1 MDTTSSLIAIVD
13 LSFKVIKYMNDVRDG
28 GKERSELHQEVLTVY
43 DIFWNIKSDFES
55 PSLDETTP
63 WSEAIKPLFK
73 PNGTI
78 EQLKQVLVQIAAKI
92 TIAPQHTPAGV
103 IKKLKWPFE
112 KSEVQRILSRLRSYK
127 DTISVALNRANLQL
141 GIKTKED
148 VQFMRHAFENDEL
161 KTALDWISP
170 LDFLTLQRASQR
182 QPLRG
187 TGEWFLNNPQIRGW
201 CDGRTKAV
209 WCHGIPGAGKTV
221 LATTLFQELQKTLA
235 HDKVAVLIAY
245 CSFDDPNTHSADNM
259 LSSLLRQLVESRG
272 QMSDAV
278 RNLYYEHTRNRE
290 KQRPSREALVSTFS
304 KELENFDQTF
314 IIVDGL
320 DELRD
325 NKQKAELLGGIESL
339 QPTPQLLVT
348 SRPVEAVDTWF
359 KTSAKL
365 DGGYRV
371 DDDDDENPQALFYCD
386 NCEWRSSAGDS
397 PSDDDDD
404 ESLVLVQSEQEE
416 DKVVTT
422 GEPKDW
428 KASSSYR
435 CENCYR
441 DVCVNCYDQYD
452 VCFGCSGS
460 KECFKWAWPGTVPI
474 AAQPED
480 LERYILWRIEMSDN
494 LQVLLQHAKARG
506 HVTSESIVARVQEES
521 HKMFL
526 LAKFHMNALEEQATA
541 RDLLNTLKQ
550 LPSNINDIYASLFHR
565 IGNRRLASTL
575 ERFLTVV
582 ATARKLL
589 STKALAHAVT
599 ARPGDE
605 DIDELALPDVRYLAS
620 MCAGLVEID
629 PSGYVRLAHETIGHY
644 IAETG
649 LKSSKSG
656 HTLLAEVCLTYLQ
669 FAEFAS
675 GASYGPDRDF
685 EVKDRQERYPF
696 LTYAAT
702 HWGIHMRHA
711 HAQLLVGPSDDTNH
725 KLAEAFLSKSGS
737 VSTSGQFMWLDDLET
752 SSGWGAEYGV
762 HGLHL
767 AAYFGLASAVPT
779 LLASNVNADVTDC
792 MDTTPLMYA
801 TQAGHADI
809 VHILLHSGAD
819 PGKCCRRG
827 RTVLH
832 RACERSAVDI
842 VKQLV
847 ASPKEILVN
856 EFDQP
861 PYKWT
866 ALTWAIM
873 NGRPK
878 IVKLLLTRKEIDLD
892 LQCPGDFNLNA
903 LHRAVADDEL
913 EIAELILAD
922 GRISI
927 ESMDPDRTT
936 PLILAASSGYDEM
949 VSLLLKWGAN
959 PNARDVFD
967 GPAILRAVDN
977 NALEC
982 VRALVSHG
990 ADYKF
995 KDFHGR
1001 GILHGA
1007 AINAR
1012 STILRF
1018 LLSYVDDLDPNIQ
1031 GDDGETPLHDAVKRN
1046 SESTV
1051 RVLLEHGART
1061 DIENR
1066 HGKSPLRQA
1075 RDECNTRLFDI
1086 LSAARLKEIPAG
1098 QPSSHNKESIG
1109 DTTLFVAPNR
1119 ASTLAA
1125 DYKTPSKPPSSLLYR
1140 SLQWSRPDSL
1150 RILLD
1155 RGADI
1160 DLTTKWGA
1168 TALHGA
1174 ASFDEYEA
1182 AELLIARGCNLDIRD
1197 LLHRLRKPAFAFLFV
1212 KHGAAISADERDALL
1227 PTLNFAVDRNDL
1239 AVVRRLVEEGVPF
1252 LVKDS
1257 RNQTPYQRARRAGFD
1272 EIAQYLYDKARSGGG
1287 RGGLGHAT
1295 SISSV
1300 TLREETVP
1308 DVEEGA
1314 AVGDDD
1320 AAALVS
1326 KGTVPSSKTL
1336 PEVAVFRSTEKH
1348 PLPPKMKEEEEDKTA
1363 KKPLDGEDLQ
1373 DTFTKMRREILA
1385 EISIKSAVGGRSGMT
1400 DREMI
1405 LVGVIG
1411 LLIMVLLL
1419 R

>member
-1 MDTTSSLIAIVD
+1 
-13 LSFKVIKYMNDVRDG
+13 
-28 GKERSELHQEVLTVY
+28 
-43 DIFWNIKSDFES
+43 
-55 PSLDETTP
+55 
-63 WSEAIKPLFK
+63 
-73 PNGTI
+73 
-78 EQLKQVLVQIAAKI
+78 
-92 TIAPQHTPAGV
+92 
-103 IKKLKWPFE
+103 
-112 KSEVQRILSRLRSYK
+112 
-127 DTISVALNRANLQL
+127 
-141 GIKTKED
+141 
-148 VQFMRHAFENDEL
+148 
-161 KTALDWISP
+161 
-170 LDFLTLQRASQR
+170 
-182 QPLRG
+182 
-187 TGEWFLNNPQIRGW
+187 
-201 CDGRTKAV
+201 
-209 WCHGIPGAGKTV
+209 
-221 LATTLFQELQKTLA
+221 
-235 HDKVAVLIAY
+235 
-245 CSFDDPNTHSADNM
+245 M

-278 RNLYYEHTRNRE
+278 RKLYYEHTRNRE
-290 KQRPSREALVSTFS
+290 KQRPSREALISTFS
-304 KELENFDQTF
+304 KELESFDQTF

-339 QPTPQLLVT
+339 QPIPQLLVT
-348 SRPVEAVDTWF
+348 SRPVEAIDTWF
-359 KTSAKL
+359 KTSAKI

-371 DDDDDENPQALFYCD
+371 DDDDEDNQQALFYCD
-386 NCEWRSSAGDS
+386 NCELRGNTDDS
-397 PSDDDDD
+397 TSGDDDD
-404 ESLVLVQSEQEE
+404 ESLVLVQPPEE
-416 DKVVTT
+416 EEKPANTD
-422 GEPKDW
+422 GPKDW
-428 KASSSYR
+428 KSYSSYR
-435 CENCYR
+435 CTVEDCYR

-452 VCFGCSGS
+452 VCFGCGGS

-506 HVTSESIVARVQEES
+506 HVTSESIVTRVQEES

-550 LPSNINDIYASLFHR
+550 LPSNINDIYASLFNR

-620 MCAGLVEID
+620 MCAGLIEID
-629 PSGYVRLAHETIGHY
+629 PSGCVRLAHETIGHY

-656 HTLLAEVCLTYLQ
+656 HTLLADVCLTYLQ

-675 GASYGPDRDF
+675 GASYGPDRDR
-685 EVKDRQERYPF
+685 EVRERQEKYPF
-696 LTYAAT
+696 LAYAAT
-702 HWGIHMRHA
+702 HWGIHMRYA
-711 HAQLLVGPSDDTNH
+711 HAQLLVGPSDDTTH
-725 KLAEAFLSKSGS
+725 KLAEAFLSEAGN
-737 VSTSGQFMWLDDLET
+737 VSTSGQFMWLDDLEN
-752 SSGWGAEYGV
+752 SSGWDAEYGV
-762 HGLHL
+762 QGLHL
-767 AAYFGLASAVPT
+767 AAYFGLTSAVPS
-779 LLASNVNADVTDC
+779 LLASNTNADVTDC

-819 PGKCCRRG
+819 PGRCCRRG

-847 ASPKEILVN
+847 ATPKDVLVN

-861 PYKWT
+861 PFKWT

-873 NGRPK
+873 NGRPE
-878 IVKLLLTRKEIDLD
+878 IVKLLLTRKDIDLD

-903 LHRAVADDEL
+903 LHRAVADDEI

-959 PNARDVFD
+959 PNARDGFD

-1018 LLSYVDDLDPNIQ
+1018 LLSYVDELDPNIQ
-1031 GDDGETPLHDAVKRN
+1031 GDAGETPLHDAVTRN

-1066 HGKSPLRQA
+1066 HGKTPLRQA

-1086 LSAARLKEIPAG
+1086 LSAARLKEVPIS
-1098 QPSSHNKESIG
+1098 QPSPHSKESFG
-1109 DTTLFVAPNR
+1109 PDADLVATPHR

-1125 DYKTPSKPPSSLLYR
+1125 DYKIPLETAVISLDEAQLTAYLDQLGPSATAAINDPTLELLYH

-1150 RILLD
+1150 RLLLD

-1160 DLTTKWGA
+1160 NLTTKWGA
-1168 TALHGA
+1168 TPLHGTV
-1174 ASFDEYEA
+1174 SFDEYEA
-1182 AELLIARGCNLDIRD
+1182 AELLIARGCDLDIRD
-1197 LLHRLRKPAFAFLFV
+1197 LLHRSPLNFAARSVRKPASAFLFV

-1239 AVVRRLVEEGVPF
+1239 DVVRRLVEEGVPF
-1252 LVKDS
+1252 LVKDA
-1257 RNQTPYQRARRAGFD
+1257 RNQTPYQRAKRAGFD
-1272 EIAQYLYDKARSGGG
+1272 EIAHYLYDKARSGGG
-1287 RGGLGHAT
+1287 RRGLGHRS

-1300 TLREETVP
+1300 TLSDETVSDSEDTTAAKGDGEMLLPLQEETINK
-1308 DVEEGA
+1308 DI
-1314 AVGDDD
+1314 
-1320 AAALVS
+1320 
-1326 KGTVPSSKTL
+1326 L
-1336 PEVAVFRSTEKH
+1336 PEDGHFRGTEIV
-1348 PLPPKMKEEEEDKTA
+1348 PRGATQGQNQAGKTA
-1363 KKPLDGEDLQ
+1363 KKPLEGEDLQ
-1373 DTFTKMRREILA
+1373 DTITKLRQEIMV
-1385 EISIKSAVGGRSGMT
+1385 EIAMKSAAGGRSGMT
-1400 DREMI
+1400 ERELI
-1405 LVGVIG
+1405 LMGVIG
-1411 LLIMVLLL
+1411 LLVVLLML